1 VAGLKPE
8 EVADKPLPT
17 FLPLSEAPLLLEA
30 GSVPSSPPIF
40 PLKPGHMVKFLPV

>member
-1 VAGLKPE
+1 MAGLKPE

-30 GSVPSSPPIF
+30 GSVSSPPIF
-40 PLKPGHMVKFLPV
+40 PLKPGHMVKLLPV